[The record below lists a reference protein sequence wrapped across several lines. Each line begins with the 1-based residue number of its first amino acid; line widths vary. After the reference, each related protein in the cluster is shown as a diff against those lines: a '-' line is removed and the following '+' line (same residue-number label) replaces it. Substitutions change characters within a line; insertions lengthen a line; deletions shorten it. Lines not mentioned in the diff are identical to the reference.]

1 MALAVI
7 GTGFGRTGTH
17 SLRRAL
23 EMLGFAPC
31 HHMFALAE
39 KPDELRFWQAL
50 LAGEE
55 VDWNEVFAGYRAAVD
70 WPSVAFWRETV
81 AHFRHAKV
89 IHTTRSPESWHR
101 SVMRTILPAMENP
114 QVVAEG
120 PARERLL
127 MAREL
132 IVERTFGGRMADPA
146 HAMAVF
152 RAHEEAVRRTVPPE
166 RLLVYEVRAG
176 WEPLCRFLDV
186 PVPEAPFP
194 RSNTSEEF
202 REKVLAPRGLA

>member
-7 GTGFGRTGTH
+7 GTGFGRTGTY

-39 KPDELRFWQAL
+39 NPGHLRFWQAL
-50 LAGEE
+50 LAGER
-55 VDWNEVFAGYRAAVD
+55 VGWDEVFAGYRAAVD

-81 AHFRHAKV
+81 AHFADAKV

-101 SVMRTILPAMENP
+101 SVVNTILPAMENWRALP
-114 QVVAEG
+114 PG
-120 PARERLL
+120 PARERVS

-132 IVERTFGGRMADPA
+132 IVERTFEGRMADAA

-166 RLLVYEVRAG
+166 RLLVYEVREG
-176 WEPLCRFLDV
+176 WEPLCRFLDA
-186 PVPEAPFP
+186 PIPDAPFP

-202 REKVLAPRGLA
+202 RERVLAPRGLA